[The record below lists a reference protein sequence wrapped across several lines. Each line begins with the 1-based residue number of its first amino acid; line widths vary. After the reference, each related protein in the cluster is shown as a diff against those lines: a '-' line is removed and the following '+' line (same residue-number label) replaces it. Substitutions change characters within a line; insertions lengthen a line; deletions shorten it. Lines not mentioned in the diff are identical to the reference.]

1 MNSIDRSTSTIIPAR
16 SGQPTLKLGDRL
28 LHSSYDPVR
37 EARREVEALVAD
49 DPALVV
55 ILGCGLGYAID
66 AALELL
72 PRAKIVAVEAEPA
85 IHEAARAARRLPES
99 ERLTWMIGRNEKA
112 NFTALT
118 WALDSASA
126 TSIRYLPRL
135 AELDPDFYASIVAL
149 AGKAVAMH
157 IESLRST
164 FSFGRLWWENSV
176 RNWRRWATNPDVAGW
191 FGAHRGQPVFVLAAG
206 PSLQDALPLLAR
218 GEGGI
223 RFVVDTA
230 YQIVARSRIRI
241 DAVFAIDG
249 QKTTLRHFD
258 DRPPARLVA
267 APVIPPALWAMAGE
281 SLLMSLAGAHFQWF
295 DETLGLP
302 VARLKSGGSV
312 TTFAFDLA
320 RRMGAEPIVLFGADF
335 AHRGGRTHTG
345 GTWYEQRAVE
355 SIGRFRGIEQMTR
368 RSSLLHEGHETDGA
382 FVQYAQWMAWEIAE
396 TRQRVYRAADFGLLT
411 GTPVIAAAELERLIA
426 APAPVL
432 ATPPPRRN
440 DPRRLIEAFKV
451 EREALVCALA
461 EPKRLNRLSGF
472 FDPIIRP
479 FAVASRRE
487 ALADAELERLLEI
500 LRAAAA
506 TLDAVIAEA

>member
-1 MNSIDRSTSTIIPAR
+1 MNDLKPLILPTR
-16 SGQPTLKLGDRL
+16 SGHPTMKLGERL
-28 LHSSYDPVR
+28 LHSSYDPMR

-72 PRAKIVAVEAEPA
+72 PRAKVLAVEAEPA
-85 IHEAARAARRLPES
+85 IHEAARAARRLPEC
-99 ERLTWMIGRNEKA
+99 ERLTWVIGRNEEA
-112 NFTALT
+112 NFAALT

-135 AELDPDFYASIVAL
+135 ADIDPDFYTTIISLV
-149 AGKAVAMH
+149 GKASAMH
-157 IESLRST
+157 IESLQST
-164 FSFGRLWWENSV
+164 LRFGRLWWENSV
-176 RNWRRWATNPDVAGW
+176 RNWRRWTTSPDVAGW
-191 FGAHRGQPVFVLAAG
+191 FGAHREQPVFVLAAG
-206 PSLQDALPLLAR
+206 PSLEEILPLMAR
-218 GEGGI
+218 GDGGI

-230 YQIVARSRIRI
+230 YQVVARAGVRV

-249 QKTTLRHFD
+249 QEATLRHFEGL
-258 DRPPARLVA
+258 PPTRLVA
-267 APVIPPALWAMAGE
+267 APVIPPALWTMAEE

-295 DETLGLP
+295 DEAIGQP

-320 RRMGAEPIVLFGADF
+320 RRMGANPIVLVGADF
-335 AHRGGRTHTG
+335 AWRRGRTHAG
-345 GTWYEQRAVE
+345 GTWYERRAVE
-355 SIGRFRGIEQMTR
+355 SISRFRSIEQTAR
-368 RSSLLHEGHETDGA
+368 RIPLVHEGHETDGA

-396 TRQRVYRAADFGLLT
+396 TRQKVFRAVDFGLLT
-411 GTPVIAAAELERLIA
+411 KTPVIDRAELERLIA
-426 APAPVL
+426 APVPAF
-432 ATPPPRRN
+432 ATPPPRKN

-451 EREALVCALA
+451 EREVLACAI
-461 EPKRLNRLSGF
+461 ENPGRLNELSGF
-472 FDPIIRP
+472 FDPIVRP

-487 ALADAELERLLEI
+487 TLDAGELDRLIDL
-500 LRAAAA
+500 LRAAAE